1 MVILAIVV
9 IGGALLMG
17 MYEAKKFCK
26 ENNLNFKRY
35 FFDKIRGKVRT
46 DDPYWM
52 IRYLNE

>member
-1 MVILAIVV
+1 MVVLAIVV

-35 FFDKIRGKVRT
+35 FLDKIRGKVRT

-52 IRYLNE
+52 MRYLNE